1 MNPRSLRRCG
11 HPGPSITENQRQQT
25 KLLHTL
31 QSACG
36 VDAALLTRLSQMF
49 FSLQVRPASMSV
61 MYTKHCPVCNQAFP
75 SGAWTCPHCGAGPV
89 IQSEEQWQIAL
100 SRIALFAKWAMYGS
114 GVLIALIGGIDQSTL
129 GWFLLL
135 VPAYWSHQYFQDRV
149 AGNTA
154 QLSAL
159 LFVRQED
166 SLNTRGIYDL
176 LMGLVSVCV
185 ITTAVAFAV
194 TIFFG

>member
-1 MNPRSLRRCG
+1 
-11 HPGPSITENQRQQT
+11 
-25 KLLHTL
+25 
-31 QSACG
+31 
-36 VDAALLTRLSQMF
+36 
-49 FSLQVRPASMSV
+49 
-61 MYTKHCPVCNQAFP
+61 
-75 SGAWTCPHCGAGPV
+75 
-89 IQSEEQWQIAL
+89 
-100 SRIALFAKWAMYGS
+100 MYGS

-129 GWFLLL
+129 GWFLLM

-154 QLSAL
+154 QLSTL

-176 LMGLVSVCV
+176 LMGLVSACV

>member
-1 MNPRSLRRCG
+1 M
-11 HPGPSITENQRQQT
+11 
-25 KLLHTL
+25 
-31 QSACG
+31 
-36 VDAALLTRLSQMF
+36 
-49 FSLQVRPASMSV
+49 
-61 MYTKHCPVCNQAFP
+61 MYIKHCRACNQEFP

-89 IQSEEQWQIAL
+89 IESEEQWARSL
-100 SRIALFAKWAMYGS
+100 PRLASFAKWAMYGAAA
-114 GVLIALIGGIDQSTL
+114 LIALVAATDRGTL
-129 GWFLLL
+129 GWFALL

-166 SLNTRGIYDL
+166 SLNKRGIYDV

-185 ITTAVAFAV
+185 ISTAVAFAV
-194 TIFFG
+194 TNVFG